1 MEQWR
6 IKAENMVNS
15 QIAARGITDLA
26 VMESLLGV
34 PRHIFVPEDQRHL
47 AYEDIPLPIGRGQT
61 ISQPYMVAL
70 MTERLRIEPGMK
82 VLEIGTGSGYQ
93 AAILANLG
101 ARVHS
106 IERIGS
112 LAISSAKILEFLG
125 FDVRVR
131 HGDGRL
137 GIPEE
142 APFDRILVTA
152 GSSSIPSVLIGQAG
166 EVCRIVIPIVVNNG
180 LERLLTRAISGDT
193 HIDQWGEYCRFVPL
207 LEKISE

>member
-6 IKAENMVNS
+6 IKVENMVNS
-15 QIAARGITDLA
+15 QIAARGITDLG
-26 VMESLLGV
+26 VMKALLGV
-34 PRHIFVPEDQRHL
+34 PRHFFVPEDQRYL

-70 MTERLRIEPGMK
+70 MTERLRIERGMK
-82 VLEIGTGSGYQ
+82 VLEVGTGSGYQ
-93 AAILANLG
+93 AAILANMG

-112 LAISSAKILEFLG
+112 LAASSAKLLELLG
-125 FDVRVR
+125 FDVMVR

-152 GSSSIPSVLIGQAG
+152 GASSIPPALLGQAG
-166 EVCRIVIPIVVNNG
+166 EVCRIVIPLVDDTG
-180 LERLLTRAISGDT
+180 SERLMTRIISGNT
-193 HIDQWGEYCRFVPL
+193 YIDEWGDYCRFVPL
-207 LEKISE
+207 LKKISE